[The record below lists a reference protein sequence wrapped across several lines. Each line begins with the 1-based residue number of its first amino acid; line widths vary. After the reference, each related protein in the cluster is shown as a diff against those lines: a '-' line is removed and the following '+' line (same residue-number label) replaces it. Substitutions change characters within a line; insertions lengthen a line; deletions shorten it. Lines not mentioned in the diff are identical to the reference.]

1 VHAKLDYCNSLYYSL
16 PNTQLNC
23 LQHIQNS
30 LAHAIIR
37 APKSSHIN
45 PALKSLHWLKIKQH
59 IDYIILTLT
68 SKVLTT
74 TQPSYLYNLIS
85 VQLHHSTR
93 SSDIITLSRPPSC
106 SSLEGH
112 QPLFPSC
119 VTLPVESASQ
129 GTSPAFRSQRLITLI
144 WCHTCQFVISC
155 ITTITI
161 HYSFS
166 LPLQTLNSSF
176 PQIFSSIVLL
186 PFHFS
191 PTGLTSR
198 TRGVFRF
205 SRACRF

>member
-1 VHAKLDYCNSLYYSL
+1 MKL
-16 PNTQLNC
+16 
-23 LQHIQNS
+23 
-30 LAHAIIR
+30 II
-37 APKSSHIN
+37 
-45 PALKSLHWLKIKQH
+45 
-59 IDYIILTLT
+59 YIILSFYTPFEALVMT
-68 SKVLTT
+68 WTPLWIALVAVHELARTA
-74 TQPSYLYNLIS
+74 PSILLLNRAALYS
-85 VQLHHSTR
+85 VQPHRSTR
-93 SSDIITLSRPPSC
+93 SSDVITFSRPPSC